1 MWHVE
6 DSPLCSSIG
15 MVSVPGTF
23 KPESTLR
30 AAGLH
35 WCPRPCP
42 HNNLQSKNTIEGERL
57 KLNGTTLEGI
67 KSPQA
72 CAGFVLAIACMHVRF
87 LHLCTCLLKSR
98 WAHLQINV
106 PIHVE
111 LRSDG
116 EDASSSG
123 YSAGGLGGG
132 SLVQS
137 IPRFPGGNTLTH
149 ELRARRLHELCT
161 HVCLS
166 SVLMLDAHDCM
177 GLVLMIA

>member
-1 MWHVE
+1 MRG
-6 DSPLCSSIG
+6 LCARDC
-15 MVSVPGTF
+15 M
-23 KPESTLR
+23 
-30 AAGLH
+30 H
-35 WCPRPCP
+35 
-42 HNNLQSKNTIEGERL
+42 
-57 KLNGTTLEGI
+57 
-67 KSPQA
+67 A
-72 CAGFVLAIACMHVRF
+72 CALLAFVYVSAQVQVH
-87 LHLCTCLLKSR
+87 TCRLMYL
-98 WAHLQINV
+98 
-106 PIHVE
+106 HVE